1 VIVTFFTIVLAAPAG
16 VGGGGIL
23 VPMYLA
29 VGHFSPHYGIPLSK
43 ATILGGAITNNY
55 FNLQRRHPVA
65 NRPLVDYTTSMIL
78 EPVLL
83 LGTIIGVFFNA
94 VSPGWAITVLL
105 VITLCFTTWRTGT
118 KAYETYLKEEKDQ
131 AEDENKRLIP
141 SSSKDKEKHFTHGDA
156 QDMSPEM
163 AAIVKSESE
172 HNLYAVG
179 VLCVAWVVIATF
191 SLLKGG
197 EGGEGIY
204 PCGSIGYWLLV
215 AAPLPITIAMVWY
228 VGNQASATY
237 ERKVELG
244 YDFCDGDL
252 LWTKRNTRIFPLY
265 CIVAGFAAGSLGIAA
280 GTILGPVL
288 LEFGLLP
295 IVATTSSG
303 FMVIFTASSTT
314 FQFLV
319 MGQLQVD
326 YALFFCLVG
335 LFGGAVGNTGVNF
348 LVKKYKKTWFV
359 VAILTFVLFMSVF
372 LMGYAGYVRWAI
384 AEKHG
389 KNMGLRSLCPAHFV
403 PNIDLLHN
411 STVAGP
417 TGH

>member
-1 VIVTFFTIVLAAPAG
+1 MSHHSATTSLFLIVGFPHPPNTTRLDESISQSPQENKHSINSTRLESPHITHYYDIRNADMPNSAAAFDTSDVIIVIVTFFTIVLAAPAG

-105 VITLCFTTWRTGT
+105 VITLCFTTWRTGM

-141 SSSKDKEKHFTHGDA
+141 SSSKDKEKHFSHGDP

-179 VLCVAWVVIATF
+179 ILCVAWVVIATF
-191 SLLKGG
+191 SLLKGKLR
-197 EGGEGIY
+197 EQA
-204 PCGSIGYWLLV
+204 LL
-215 AAPLPITIAMVWY
+215 PLIS
-228 VGNQASATY
+228 SATWQLSY
-237 ERKVELG
+237 HMSS
-244 YDFCDGDL
+244 
-252 LWTKRNTRIFPLY
+252 
-265 CIVAGFAAGSLGIAA
+265 AGRRRRG
-280 GTILGPVL
+280 
-288 LEFGLLP
+288 
-295 IVATTSSG
+295 
-303 FMVIFTASSTT
+303 
-314 FQFLV
+314 
-319 MGQLQVD
+319 
-326 YALFFCLVG
+326 
-335 LFGGAVGNTGVNF
+335 
-348 LVKKYKKTWFV
+348 
-359 VAILTFVLFMSVF
+359 
-372 LMGYAGYVRWAI
+372 
-384 AEKHG
+384 
-389 KNMGLRSLCPAHFV
+389 
-403 PNIDLLHN
+403 
-411 STVAGP
+411 
-417 TGH
+417 